1 MTDQDGLK
9 HPWSIPFGLRT
20 GYNVKLKMIGLLMG
34 TNIYNTD
41 VICMAAVMVPF
52 KNDELVR
59 LTNKATENGKILRDW
74 LRELALKQL
83 E

>member
-1 MTDQDGLK
+1 
-9 HPWSIPFGLRT
+9 
-20 GYNVKLKMIGLLMG
+20 MG
-34 TNIYNTD
+34 TNIYYTD

-59 LTNKATENGKILRDW
+59 LTNKATEQGKILRDW